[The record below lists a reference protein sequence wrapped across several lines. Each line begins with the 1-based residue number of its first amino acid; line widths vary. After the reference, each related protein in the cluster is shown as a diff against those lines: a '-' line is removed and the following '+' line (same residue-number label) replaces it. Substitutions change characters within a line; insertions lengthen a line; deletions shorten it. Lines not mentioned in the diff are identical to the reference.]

1 MPALENPKHEAFAQQ
16 LARGKPVSK
25 AYRIA
30 GFLPNRGNASRLKAH
45 ESIRAR
51 TAEIKEAQ
59 HSAANEANSEGRS
72 PTTGQFIVGHK
83 GNGGR
88 PRGARSKLAEEFVRD
103 LLDEWQHEH
112 GGRAALKAVRER
124 DPVQFAKLVAGILPA
139 KIDTTIDLN
148 VGLFAEIRDF
158 SEAWKWKLAQQTIGA
173 DPDPLLIENEAEGA
187 SGE

>member
-1 MPALENPKHEAFAQQ
+1 MPALENSKHEAFAQQ

-59 HSAANEANSEGRS
+59 HSAASEANSEGRN
-72 PTTGQFIVGHK
+72 PETGQFIVGHK

-88 PRGARSKLAEEFVRD
+88 PRGARSKLAEEFVQD
-103 LLDEWQHEH
+103 LLDEWQQ
-112 GGRAALKAVRER
+112 GRGRAALKAVRER
-124 DPVQFAKLVAGILPA
+124 NPEQFTKLVAGILPA

-173 DPDPLLIENEAEGA
+173 DEDPMLIEGKAESA